1 MKSQEKKYN
10 ICPICKK
17 KFRARGR
24 RKYCNQEC
32 AKKANAKNALKR
44 AQRIQ
49 AEHSVKEYTIKQMK
63 KENSVLRA
71 FEPTI
76 NEIAAEAKRHGMSYG
91 YFVGLMWLK
100 KTREQEVHIYSW
112 M

>member
-1 MKSQEKKYN
+1 MKSKEKKYN

-91 YFVGLMWLK
+91 YFVGMMWIEK
-100 KTREQEVHIYSW
+100 IKQVQNEVK
-112 M
+112 

>member
-63 KENSVLRA
+63 KENSVPRA
-71 FEPTI
+71 FELTI
-76 NEIAAEAKRHGMSYG
+76 NEIAAEAKRHCVSYG
-91 YFVGLMWLK
+91 YFVGMMWIEK
-100 KTREQEVHIYSW
+100 IKQVQNEVK
-112 M
+112 